1 MIAAMI
7 RGITSFIKDTIQ
19 THNNEKPQKTEV
31 IDSEEK
37 KNLSS
42 GGGNSFSSL
51 IQTANR
57 LEAQDK
63 ERSQMIS
70 EEDCRKRMKH
80 DSGFVA
86 FLFYGSIVAL
96 LLYFFS

>member
-7 RGITSFIKDTIQ
+7 RGITNFIKDTIQ

-31 IDSEEK
+31 IYSKEK
-37 KNLSS
+37 ENLSS
-42 GGGNSFSSL
+42 GGGNSFNSL

-63 ERSQMIS
+63 QRSQMIS
-70 EEDCRKRMKH
+70 EEDCRKRMKLH
-80 DSGFVA
+80 SNFSD
-86 FLFYGSIVAL
+86 FLIFGCIVAV